1 MTRPLKRRL
10 LLLLAAAAAAL
21 LMGVPA
27 SGSVSVSTS
36 ELGEDVSLSCSDGT
50 ALQLALDTLALT
62 ALTDA
67 VTSINLY
74 PAGDPALTCSLSQS
88 TSLTSFTLS
97 TQTTSAGGNPQHD
110 YAVGGGQATVLECG
124 QSQDFVENFALSA
137 HVATSGSPTDA
148 YGTFNLTVS
157 AKPDNVVTCVAEDY
171 PAQLRSKIECLTVS
185 GNIARFRARVTKA
198 TGLYTNPY
206 ATTLVIY
213 GAVLDNGTPTPPV
226 LTDMLGYRGRTQ
238 SADPCGDVVPNRP
251 ITHGNISVH
260 DG

>member
-1 MTRPLKRRL
+1 MW
-10 LLLLAAAAAAL
+10 
-21 LMGVPA
+21 VPA
-27 SGSVSVSTS
+27 GGSVSASTS
-36 ELGEDVSLSCSDGT
+36 ELGKDVSLSCSDGT
-50 ALQLALDTLALT
+50 ALQLTLDTPALT

-67 VTSINLY
+67 VTSISLY

-88 TSLTSFTLS
+88 TSLTSFTSFRTLSSTSS
-97 TQTTSAGGNPQHD
+97 TQTMSAGGNPQYD

-137 HVATSGSPTDA
+137 HVATSGNPTDA

-157 AKPDNVVTCVAEDY
+157 AKPDNVATCVAEDY

-198 TGLYTNPY
+198 TGLYTNPF

-226 LTDMLGYRGRTQ
+226 LTDMIGYRGRTQ